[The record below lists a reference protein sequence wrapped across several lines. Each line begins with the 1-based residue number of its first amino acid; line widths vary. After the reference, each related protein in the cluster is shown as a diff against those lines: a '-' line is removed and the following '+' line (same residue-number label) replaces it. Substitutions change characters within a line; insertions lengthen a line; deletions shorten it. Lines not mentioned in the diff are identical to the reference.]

1 MSNPDCTA
9 GCGFICTCGDI
20 DYSRENELAAET
32 TRLRQQLAIAMA
44 ALKKYADWEKHYGG
58 SKGSAQQALAQI
70 RELEK

>member
-32 TRLRQQLAIAMA
+32 TRLRQQLEIAVMA
-44 ALKKYADWEKHYGG
+44 LAEIKEFSIDCVAANVATE
-58 SKGSAQQALAQI
+58 ALAQI